1 MYLFSRSARLAP
13 GNLQKSMTWAA
24 EITEKVNQITEFD
37 AHLWTTVFSPAE
49 GTLVWT
55 TLVENLA
62 VLEASS
68 AKMIADPGYI
78 SLVDSGAEL
87 ASGDPIDDGLLQIV
101 FADPAS
107 ADVHAQYATVV
118 QAVLAPGNAV
128 RGVELGV
135 EIAQKAGGIMRT
147 PTSFGVATT
156 GTYGAVEWISVYDSV
171 EKLEQGQ
178 QALAADAA
186 FGELLDKEGSKA
198 YMANAIQSTFRHI
211 M

>member
-13 GNLQKSMTWAA
+13 GNLPKSMTWAA
-24 EITEKVNQITEFD
+24 EVTEKVNQITEFD
-37 AHLWTTVFSPAE
+37 VHLWTTVFSPAQ

-55 TLVENLA
+55 ALVDNLA
-62 VLEASS
+62 VLEASQ

-87 ASGDPIDDGLLQIV
+87 VSADPIDDGLLQIV

-107 ADVHAQYATVV
+107 ADVQAQYATVA
-118 QAVLAPGNAV
+118 QAVLSPGNAV

-135 EIAQKAGGIMRT
+135 EIAQKAGGIMGT

-156 GTYGAVEWISVYDSV
+156 GPYGAVEWISVYDTV

-186 FGELLDKEGSKA
+186 FGELLDKEASKA